1 MSYTVKLHS
10 STADNIVEQVLLRD
24 YQGLTRDIARMELRD
39 KITLAPFELQ
49 DLADWH
55 EIRDALEKV
64 LSYYVHDWR
73 TKLAKISGDT
83 AIGA

>member
-24 YQGLTRDIARMELRD
+24 YQGLSRDITRMELRE

-64 LSYYVHDWR
+64 LGYYVQDWR
-73 TKLAKISGDT
+73 TKLAKIN
-83 AIGA
+83 A